1 MATKAKLK
9 ALPTPQSKS
18 KSKVVKSK
26 PKAVKSKPKAVKSKP
41 KAVKSRREE
50 AAPTFPTWR
59 QRLEEKEQALRQEI
73 EQFLG
78 MVKVLGTPM
87 IDGSAV
93 HFIYHRPGA
102 QQVALTGEF
111 NQWDLHGVA
120 MTPLGQTGIFYHTFE
135 FHEPVRVEYKL
146 IVDGQWIVDPLCPN
160 TVDNGIGEQN
170 SFFMVGD
177 LQEPP
182 ELKWIPTIPHGRV
195 EEFDYESK
203 LLHNQRRVYV
213 YLPPGYNTARAKRF
227 PTLYVHDGG
236 EYLTRAQL
244 ATVVDN
250 LIHSKAILPL
260 IAVMI
265 DPIDRMREYH
275 ANEDY
280 ARFVE
285 QELIPYIDS
294 RYRTSARREDRGVI
308 GASLGG
314 LIATYLALSR
324 PQLFAKAGGQSSA
337 FFVAEENITA
347 LAGGLTAR
355 IAFYFDVGA
364 YEPQFIPAHR
374 RLVPLLEA
382 KGCPCVFQELAGGH
396 NWTSWRAHLKD
407 LLTFFW
413 GKGPKGLQSPD
424 VANVPAKRKERASQ
438 SP

>member
-1 MATKAKLK
+1 MATKAKPGV
-9 ALPTPQSKS
+9 LPTPQRKT
-18 KSKVVKSK
+18 KTKLKVVKSK
-26 PKAVKSKPKAVKSKP
+26 PKTVKSRPKA
-41 KAVKSRREE
+41 AKSRREE

-59 QRLEEKEQALRQEI
+59 QRLEEKEQALRQEV
-73 EQFLG
+73 EQFLE

-87 IDGSAV
+87 IDGSSV
-93 HFIYHRPGA
+93 HFISHTPGA
-102 QQVALTGEF
+102 RQVALTGEF
-111 NQWDLHGVA
+111 NQWDLHGVT
-120 MTPLGQTGIFYHTFE
+120 MTPLGQTGIFYHTLE

-146 IVDGQWIVDPLCPN
+146 IVDGQWMVDPLCPN
-160 TVDNGIGEQN
+160 TIDNGIGEQN
-170 SFFMVGD
+170 SFFVVGD

-182 ELKWIPTIPHGRV
+182 ELQRNPAIPHGRV

-203 LLHNQRRVYV
+203 LLHNQRRIYV
-213 YLPPGYNTARAKRF
+213 YLPPGYATARAKHF

-260 IAVMI
+260 IAVMV
-265 DPIDRMREYH
+265 DPVDRMREYH
-275 ANEDY
+275 ANEEY

-285 QELIPYIDS
+285 QELIPYIDH
-294 RYRTSARREDRGVI
+294 RYRTLTRREDRGVI

-314 LIATYLALSR
+314 LISTYLALSR

-337 FFVAEENITA
+337 FFVAEENLTA
-347 LAGGLTAR
+347 LVGGLTTS

-382 KGCPCVFQELAGGH
+382 KGCPCFFQELAGGH

-407 LLTFFW
+407 FLTFFW
-413 GKGPKGLQSPD
+413 GKGYKELQVPKRAG
-424 VANVPAKRKERASQ
+424 ERAVL
-438 SP
+438 P

>member
-9 ALPTPQSKS
+9 TPPTPLSKR
-18 KSKVVKSK
+18 KPKVVKHK
-26 PKAVKSKPKAVKSKP
+26 PTAAK
-41 KAVKSRREE
+41 RQREE

-59 QRLEEKEQALRQEI
+59 ERLEKQEQALRQEV
-73 EQFLG
+73 EQFLE
-78 MVKVLGTPM
+78 MIKVLGTPM
-87 IDGSAV
+87 IDGPSV
-93 HFIYHRPGA
+93 HFIHYAPGA
-102 QQVALTGEF
+102 RQVALTGEF

-120 MTPLGQTGIFYHTFE
+120 MTPVGQTGIFYHTLE

-146 IVDGQWIVDPLCPN
+146 IVDGQWIVDPFCPN
-160 TVDNGIGEQN
+160 AIDNGIGEQN
-170 SFFMVGD
+170 SFFVVGD

-182 ELKWIPTIPHGRV
+182 ELQWVPTIPHGRV

-213 YLPPGYNTARAKRF
+213 YLPPGYDTARTKRF

-236 EYLTRAQL
+236 EYLSRAQL

-250 LIHSKAILPL
+250 LIHGKAVPPL
-260 IAVMI
+260 IVVMV
-265 DPIDRMREYH
+265 DPVDRMREYH
-275 ANEDY
+275 ANEEY

-285 QELIPYIDS
+285 QELIPSIDS
-294 RYRTSARREDRGVI
+294 RYRTLAQREARGVI

-314 LIATYLALSR
+314 LISTYLALSR
-324 PQLFAKAGGQSSA
+324 PQLFSKAGGQSSA
-337 FFVAEENITA
+337 FFVAEESLAA
-347 LAGGLTAR
+347 LVNGLTAK

-382 KGCPCVFQELAGGH
+382 KGCPCFFQELAGGH

-407 LLTFFW
+407 FLTFFW
-413 GKGPKGLQSPD
+413 GKGHKGRQLPKMVG
-424 VANVPAKRKERASQ
+424 ERVTLS
-438 SP
+438 